1 MQSPKDIIT
10 ERVGR
15 HPDVTYDSY
24 ETQNEQELHFIEADE
39 SVEKEFLQSIK
50 EDILEEKSVESVEI
64 RSKESL
70 LYFKVY
76 K

>member
-10 ERVGR
+10 KRVGR

-24 ETQNEQELHFIEADE
+24 ETQNKQELHFIEVDE
-39 SVEKEFLQSIK
+39 NVEEEFLQSIK
-50 EDILEEKSVESVEI
+50 ENVLENPSVDSVEI